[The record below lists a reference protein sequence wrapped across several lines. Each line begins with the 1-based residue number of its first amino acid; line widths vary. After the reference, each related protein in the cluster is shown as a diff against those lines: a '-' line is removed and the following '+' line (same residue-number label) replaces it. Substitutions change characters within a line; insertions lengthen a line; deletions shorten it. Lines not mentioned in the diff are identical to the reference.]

1 MPKPYHHG
9 DLRRALLHAAWELLE
24 EDGLDAVTLR
34 AVARRAGVSHAA
46 PGYHF
51 RSKAGLV
58 EAMVAQGYLR
68 FAADLEQTWQEAM
81 RTHDGRDPL
90 HALEHVGLSYVRFAR
105 ARPHAFALLNRPE
118 LRRPREDIFAGEVEE
133 AAESAYLVLERAV
146 VACQDAGQIEAGPP
160 QPWALLAWTGVHGL
174 AIMLT
179 EGLLDPRRVAFE
191 EEELARMLLGALRH
205 GLQTRP
211 T

>member
-51 RSKAGLV
+51 RTKAGLV

-90 HALEHVGLSYVRFAR
+90 HALEHVGLSYVRCCSAR
-105 ARPHAFALLNRPE
+105 YATACRPGQPK
-118 LRRPREDIFAGEVEE
+118 
-133 AAESAYLVLERAV
+133 AAVF
-146 VACQDAGQIEAGPP
+146 P
-160 QPWALLAWTGVHGL
+160 
-174 AIMLT
+174 
-179 EGLLDPRRVAFE
+179 
-191 EEELARMLLGALRH
+191 
-205 GLQTRP
+205 
-211 T
+211 